1 MQQSAP
7 VNDVYACS
15 TKSCLRGL
23 TRINRHDYRGQILGT
38 FYDWAAA
45 SRCLPLSR
53 LQIVSHLRMCT
64 ETLTWCTVAVV
75 T

>member
-7 VNDVYACS
+7 INDVHACS
-15 TKSCLRGL
+15 TKACLLGL
-23 TRINRHDYRGQILGT
+23 TRTDAHDYLGQISGT

-53 LQIVSHLRMCT
+53 LQIVSHLRMGVHGR
-64 ETLTWCTVAVV
+64 TWCTVAAV